1 MEQDRTSYDAFVK
14 FLSTPLN
21 DGRPYV
27 LETQHARSLHF
38 DHLATQSFMS
48 LRTPD
53 KLALGY
59 TRTMMGC
66 LLLYPAVRHIC
77 MIGLGGGSLAKF
89 CYRHL
94 PDVAIDAVE
103 IDPEVIALRDV
114 FRIPA
119 DDARFKVICADGAEY
134 VTRED
139 VRTDVILLDAFVA
152 EGMPSRCADIAFFTA
167 CRERLSDAGVLAINL
182 TDDDPSLPAYI
193 ERLGAVFGLSY
204 AVVRCEDDS
213 NFVAFAWKGPLRLP
227 SRRVLFER
235 VLSFAFAGELKLSS
249 IARRLKEGERLDPK
263 RLIWHAQGHA
273 HWEIGA

>member
-1 MEQDRTSYDAFVK
+1 MEQDRTSYDAFIE

-27 LETQHARSLHF
+27 LETRHAISLHF
-38 DHLATQSFMS
+38 DHRATQSFMS

-53 KLALGY
+53 KLAFGY
-59 TRTMMGC
+59 TRTMMGS
-66 LLLYPAVRHIC
+66 LLLHPAIKYIC

-94 PDVAIDAVE
+94 PDVAIDAIE
-103 IDPEVIALRDV
+103 INPEVIALRDV

-119 DDARFKVICADGAEY
+119 DDTRLKVICADGAEY

-139 VRTDVILLDAFVA
+139 VRTDLILLDAFVA
-152 EGMPSRCADIAFFTA
+152 EGMPSQCADIAFFAA
-167 CRERLSDAGVLAINL
+167 CRERLSDSGVLAINL
-182 TDDDPSLPAYI
+182 ADDDLSLPIHI
-193 ERLGAVFGLSY
+193 ERLSAVFGSSY
-204 AVVRCEDDS
+204 AVVRCDDDS

-235 VLSFAFAGELKLSS
+235 ALSFGFGGELKLSS
-249 IARRLKEGERLDPK
+249 TARRLKEGERLDPR
-263 RLIWHAQGHA
+263 RLTWHAQGHA
-273 HWEIGA
+273 HWEIDV